1 MGHKKNIE
9 KREKK
14 RQDDFPRENG
24 KKKKNDMTFS
34 RCRYLLNNALE
45 RRTKDTRL
53 IAKTYIGF
61 YAKIYEVISILNLNH

>member
-1 MGHKKNIE
+1 MRHKKNIE
-9 KREKK
+9 KREKNDK
-14 RQDDFPRENG
+14 MTFLG
-24 KKKKNDMTFS
+24 KTERKKNSMTFS
-34 RCRYLLNNALE
+34 RCRYLLNNTLE

>member
-1 MGHKKNIE
+1 MRHKKNIE

-14 RQDDFPRENG
+14 RQDDFLRKNG
-24 KKKKNDMTFS
+24 KKKNDMTFS
-34 RCRYLLNNALE
+34 RCRYLLNNTLE